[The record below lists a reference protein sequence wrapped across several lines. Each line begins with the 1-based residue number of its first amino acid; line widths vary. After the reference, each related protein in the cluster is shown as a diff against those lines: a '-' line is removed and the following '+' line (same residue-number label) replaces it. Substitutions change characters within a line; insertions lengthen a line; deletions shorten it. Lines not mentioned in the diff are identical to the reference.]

1 MEEQVEVEEQVEGDS
16 RSREWR
22 LHRCEER
29 VGRSGSVSALTSA
42 QELCRYC
49 CCSACRCCNLSATRQ
64 QSAAR
69 KSSSAERAAPG
80 EGDGESEGVSDAS
93 GRVVSCGCPD
103 VTCGNVFDSTR
114 LDSMRT
120 GAERSRALDF

>member
-80 EGDGESEGVSDAS
+80 ERRRRVRGCVGRKRTS
-93 GRVVSCGCPD
+93 RVVWVS
-103 VTCGNVFDSTR
+103 
-114 LDSMRT
+114 
-120 GAERSRALDF
+120 